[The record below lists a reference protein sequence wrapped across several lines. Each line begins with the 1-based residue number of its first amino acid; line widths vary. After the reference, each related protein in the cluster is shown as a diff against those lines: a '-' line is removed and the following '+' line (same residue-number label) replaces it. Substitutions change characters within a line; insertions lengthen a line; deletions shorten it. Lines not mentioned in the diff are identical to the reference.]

1 MHIDTD
7 IVIIFLSIHTTI
19 IGSKVDNIIRIMHST
34 DVPNSLFTILFQF
47 IKKGNMSVGVYIHLI
62 SV

>member
-7 IVIIFLSIHTTI
+7 IVTIFISIHTII

-34 DVPNSLFTILFQF
+34 DVPTSLFANLFQF
-47 IKKGNMSVGVYIHLI
+47 LKKEVCLLESIAI
-62 SV
+62 